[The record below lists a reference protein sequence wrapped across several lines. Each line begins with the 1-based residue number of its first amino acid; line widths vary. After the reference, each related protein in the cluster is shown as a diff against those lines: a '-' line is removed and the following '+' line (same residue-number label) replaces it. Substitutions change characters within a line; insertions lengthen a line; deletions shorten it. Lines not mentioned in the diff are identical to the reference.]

1 MKLSLLKAFVLSSM
15 IIFLVSIANAQG
27 NNGRGKCMEPFGI
40 SFYTVKA
47 GYEDEWL
54 ELYMKW
60 HYPLMQYALENGTM
74 LEHKLFVPD
83 GHSIGEQWT
92 FAVSFLF
99 PSSQDRK
106 IAPLDRGEL
115 INELFGVQIDDYV
128 AGEKRRWHLP
138 ITHWDTAFIELDKS
152 EIPLSVY
159 KPSFGGC
166 ELG

>member
-1 MKLSLLKAFVLSSM
+1 MKLSLLKAFVLSSI
-15 IIFLVSIANAQG
+15 IIFLVSIVNAQG

-83 GHSIGEQWT
+83 GHSIAEQWT
-92 FAVSFLF
+92 FAVTFLF

-115 INELFGVQIDDYV
+115 IDELFGVQIDDYV
-128 AGEKRRWHLP
+128 AGEKRRWQLT
-138 ITHWDTAFIELDKS
+138 IKHWDTDFIELDKS
-152 EIPLSVY
+152 ETPLSVY
-159 KPSFGGC
+159 KPSLGGC

>member
-1 MKLSLLKAFVLSSM
+1 MKLSLLKALVLSCM
-15 IIFLVSIANAQG
+15 IIFLTSIANAQG

-40 SFYTVKA
+40 SFYTVKG

-83 GHSIGEQWT
+83 GHSLGEQWT

-106 IAPLDRGEL
+106 NAPQEPAELIEEIFGEL
-115 INELFGVQIDDYV
+115 IDD
-128 AGEKRRWHLP
+128 
-138 ITHWDTAFIELDKS
+138 
-152 EIPLSVY
+152 
-159 KPSFGGC
+159 
-166 ELG
+166 